1 MSTDEPVLSPAR
13 PTLWSEMRRTEDWW
27 AVWLGG
33 LLLTLIVASVM
44 FHAEPEG
51 KPAVSALAPYL
62 AKPGKW
68 STNPLQSLVS
78 KSGASLVGGIFGVG
92 ILSALLFGIG
102 QVGLRR
108 SLPKFLLGFAFLFT
122 LTFLTSL
129 LAEQEII
136 KYYSLEYPLWGLV
149 VGLLVNFS
157 VGRLAFLKPAL
168 LTEFYIK
175 TGLVLLGVEV
185 LLPNLIA
192 LGIPGICVAWIVTPI
207 VLISTF
213 VFGQKVLK
221 MESAALNMVISADM
235 SVCGV
240 SAAIAT
246 GAACRAKKEEISL
259 AITLSLVFTALMMV
273 VQPAIIR
280 LVGMNEV
287 VAGAWLGGTIDSTG
301 AVAAAGTLV
310 GKAAEQTAVTIKMI
324 QNVLIGVVAFGVA
337 TYWVTSV
344 ERGAAGRR
352 PDPWEIWYRFP
363 KFVFGFVGVS
373 FLFSILSASGEAGS
387 AIVSATTA
395 VSKDLRAWFFGLAF
409 VCIGLDVDFA
419 EVRRNLRGGKPLMLY
434 VCGQTLNLVLTL
446 AMSWLMFG
454 VVFRSAADEL
464 ILRSQSKVEK
474 PAFVA
479 PATGAKP

>member
-1 MSTDEPVLSPAR
+1 
-13 PTLWSEMRRTEDWW
+13 
-27 AVWLGG
+27 
-33 LLLTLIVASVM
+33 
-44 FHAEPEG
+44 
-51 KPAVSALAPYL
+51 
-62 AKPGKW
+62 
-68 STNPLQSLVS
+68 
-78 KSGASLVGGIFGVG
+78 
-92 ILSALLFGIG
+92 
-102 QVGLRR
+102 
-108 SLPKFLLGFAFLFT
+108 
-122 LTFLTSL
+122 
-129 LAEQEII
+129 
-136 KYYSLEYPLWGLV
+136 
-149 VGLLVNFS
+149 
-157 VGRLAFLKPAL
+157 
-168 LTEFYIK
+168 
-175 TGLVLLGVEV
+175 
-185 LLPNLIA
+185 
-192 LGIPGICVAWIVTPI
+192 
-207 VLISTF
+207 
-213 VFGQKVLK
+213 
-221 MESAALNMVISADM
+221 
-235 SVCGV
+235 
-240 SAAIAT
+240 
-246 GAACRAKKEEISL
+246 
-259 AITLSLVFTALMMV
+259 
-273 VQPAIIR
+273 
-280 LVGMNEV
+280 
-287 VAGAWLGGTIDSTG
+287 
-301 AVAAAGTLV
+301 
-310 GKAAEQTAVTIKMI
+310 VTIKMI